1 MTRKRREVFE
11 DTGLGGGG
19 SLMAALWSELWRLQR
34 ERTDEIG
41 WKASSTGVVVEQEK
55 GEGKGKSAFSIPQIL
70 AGKKRGPLGVGS
82 EKLKDKVAE
91 VYEEKIITASVAGST
106 HCLQCSKYAFSFLS
120 EGL

>member
-41 WKASSTGVVVEQEK
+41 WKATGTGVVVEQRR
-55 GEGKGKSAFSIPQIL
+55 GKVK
-70 AGKKRGPLGVGS
+70 
-82 EKLKDKVAE
+82 
-91 VYEEKIITASVAGST
+91 ASRR
-106 HCLQCSKYAFSFLS
+106 FLS
-120 EGL
+120 HRSWLGRNEDRWVLDLRS